1 MFVTMN
7 HTIFACQLT
16 TQVVY
21 IYLFLLSSATAF
33 QRVVCMKIGFPSMS
47 SADTII
53 IGISLISFSV
63 RRHNY
68 PFIYFFVDFYFLKYL
83 MEFLKGM
90 SYSNPC
96 IRTCLIWPLGMLW
109 FSILLIY
116 ASTILVVLFDPGNMA
131 K

>member
-53 IGISLISFSV
+53 IGISLIIFSV

-68 PFIYFFVDFYFLKYL
+68 PFIYCFVDFYFLKYFDGIL
-83 MEFLKGM
+83 ERYVILKSLY
-90 SYSNPC
+90 SYLLDLAVGHALGQYLVDICFYHLSC
-96 IRTCLIWPLGMLW
+96 II
-109 FSILLIY
+109 
-116 ASTILVVLFDPGNMA
+116 
-131 K
+131 